1 METRWELDGK
11 YFLSK
16 IQRHKSKRKKM
27 SGYDSNKMKNFQI
40 MKNTIDKKKS
50 NWYKKTHAT

>member
-1 METRWELDGK
+1 
-11 YFLSK
+11 
-16 IQRHKSKRKKM
+16 M